1 MDLDL
6 NRIADAAKTIDPVFL
21 HGPQFFDEQL
31 CTALGRRVL
40 TKVETLNP
48 LRSFKGRGMD
58 FYARDLAPGT
68 QLVCASSGNFGQAV
82 AYAARK
88 YGLSADV
95 FTPVDVNPA
104 KRERIAAFGATVHA
118 IGDAHTAAERYA
130 AAESGRIYVVDG
142 KEPSIAEGAGSIGV
156 ELLDTPGIDTVVLPV
171 GDAALISGVARWIKA
186 HQPDVR
192 IIGVGAVGAPNMAH
206 SWQQGRVVTTEGT
219 GTIAGGIDIGRPVP
233 IAVGRIRELVDDFVL
248 VSDDAMLDAIRLAA
262 RTLGL
267 LLEPAGAAGLAAI
280 ATHDLPGDVIATVL
294 TGANLDPA
302 LLPRIL

>member
-1 MDLDL
+1 
-6 NRIADAAKTIDPVFL
+6 
-21 HGPQFFDEQL
+21 
-31 CTALGRRVL
+31 
-40 TKVETLNP
+40 
-48 LRSFKGRGMD
+48 MD

-118 IGDAHTAAERYA
+118 IGDEHAAAERYA
-130 AAESGRIYVVDG
+130 AAEPGRIYVVDG
-142 KEPSIAEGAGSIGV
+142 KEPTIAEGAGSIGV

-171 GDAALISGVARWIKA
+171 GDAALISGVARWVKA
-186 HQPDVR
+186 HQPEIR
-192 IIGVGAVGAPNMAH
+192 IIGVGAAGAPNMAQ
-206 SWQQGRVVTTEGT
+206 SWRQGRVVVAEGA

-233 IAVGRIRELVDDFVL
+233 VAVDRIRELVDDFVL
-248 VSDDAMLDAIRLAA
+248 VTDDAMLDAIRLAA

-302 LLPRIL
+302 LLPNII

>member
-1 MDLDL
+1 MDLDV

-21 HGPQFFDEQL
+21 HSPQFFDEQL
-31 CTALGRRVL
+31 GAALGRRVL

-48 LRSFKGRGMD
+48 LRCFKGRGMD

-68 QLVCASSGNFGQAV
+68 GLVCASSGNFGQAV

-88 YGLSADV
+88 YGLIADV

-118 IGDAHTAAERYA
+118 TGDEHAAAERYA
-130 AAESGRIYVVDG
+130 AEPGRIYVVDG
-142 KEPSIAEGAGSIGV
+142 KEPAIAEGAGSIGV

-186 HQPDVR
+186 HRPDTR
-192 IIGVGAVGAPNMAH
+192 IVGVGATGAPNMAH
-206 SWQQGRVVTTEGT
+206 SWTEGRVVVTEHND
-219 GTIAGGIDIGRPVP
+219 TIAGGIDIGEPVP
-233 IAVGRIRELVDDFVL
+233 VAVERIRELVDDFVL
-248 VSDDAMLDAIRLAA
+248 VTDDAMLDAVRLAA

-280 ATHDLPGDVIATVL
+280 TTHDLPGDVIATVL

-302 LLPRIL
+302 LRIH